1 VDIGRWLDAD
11 GETPYADRLERD
23 RSIGR
28 ELGATDDLTRVLAWW
43 GRLQAHG
50 GRDDHGETSLGRR
63 LAALTRLA
71 TWLLAFLGL
80 LLGASLGAVAF
91 AYDGT
96 HPVNLLGLLGVLV
109 GVPFL
114 MLLLTLIFLLPV
126 RIPGLTVL
134 REGIGVINPGR
145 WAGAWLDRYAGMQ
158 LFGGFTAARTRFAR
172 WQLLVFTQWF
182 AVGYFLGVLGAGVV
196 LVAVTDLAFG
206 WSTTLDLDAHS
217 VARAFGFL
225 SLPWQGWLPSAVPDL
240 ALVEASRFYRLET
253 VAVGKTE
260 AMQLGAWW
268 PFVLC
273 TILIWGLLP
282 RLVLLAVGRWRLSTA
297 TRALIC
303 QDPEVLALLDRLK
316 PPRVDFGPEE
326 EGAVPESAGRMAAP
340 PALEPDSRSVAVIWN
355 QALDAEAAER
365 WSHVFLGSAFGRTIN
380 LSSRNGRA
388 DIEASLAGLPEA
400 PGRIVVFTKGWEPPL
415 LEFGDFLRML
425 RAELGTGVLI
435 TVVPIDT
442 RGEGVSAVDRQVWA
456 GFLARHDDPRL
467 YVQQATLAPAES
479 GAAGGSDP

>member
-1 VDIGRWLDAD
+1 
-11 GETPYADRLERD
+11 
-23 RSIGR
+23 
-28 ELGATDDLTRVLAWW
+28 
-43 GRLQAHG
+43 
-50 GRDDHGETSLGRR
+50 
-63 LAALTRLA
+63 
-71 TWLLAFLGL
+71 
-80 LLGASLGAVAF
+80 
-91 AYDGT
+91 
-96 HPVNLLGLLGVLV
+96 
-109 GVPFL
+109 
-114 MLLLTLIFLLPV
+114 
-126 RIPGLTVL
+126 
-134 REGIGVINPGR
+134 
-145 WAGAWLDRYAGMQ
+145 
-158 LFGGFTAARTRFAR
+158 
-172 WQLLVFTQWF
+172 
-182 AVGYFLGVLGAGVV
+182 
-196 LVAVTDLAFG
+196 
-206 WSTTLDLDAHS
+206 
-217 VARAFGFL
+217 
-225 SLPWQGWLPSAVPDL
+225 
-240 ALVEASRFYRLET
+240 